1 MTAVPA
7 GTTWLEFTEFHKIPT
22 SSGGFYLMFRNRP
35 SICVCK
41 TDQRFV
47 YLIQDE
53 LDVLERGDTVR
64 LACIKDPDPQRVDHW
79 RISLLYYEARYAD
92 TLQEQQAEQERQLEP
107 TYENV
112 LEQTTTSTK
121 PSKHIT
127 CKVSLEDHALLN
139 ELYKKAKIVHGECI
153 HFGDF
158 VAALLT
164 RQLEVVKLL
173 HTAEPQLPF

>member
-35 SICVCK
+35 STCVCK

-53 LDVLERGDTVR
+53 LDALERGDTVR

-79 RISLLYYEARYAD
+79 RISLLYYEARYAE
-92 TLQEQQAEQERQLEP
+92 TSQPQPPEP

-112 LEQTTTSTK
+112 LEQTTIGNK

-139 ELYKKAKIVHGECI
+139 ELYKKAKIVQGDCL

-158 VAALLT
+158 VAVLLT

-173 HTAEPQLPF
+173 HTSEPPLPF